1 MFSLHLTLRAFRLR
15 DENKALGKRATWRW
29 EQSANTIRTGLYLNT
44 DPETAVNVDDLS
56 HTPRLC
62 ACFLWCLRSS
72 SPDLIFPAL
81 WEASRG
87 SHTPPETD
95 NNTHK
100 QRAWLEQECACTLKL
115 TWLRFTCC
123 ISKTCNK
130 CLWACLY
137 VCVCVSLLL
146 ACSEWYSC
154 ALWPPWLPIS
164 WPPCSDCAP
173 LSSPTPTPA
182 DDSNI
187 PHTAAQRHATAAGK
201 HTKIQ
206 CQKQQLKVCNTQ
218 RLLIKLKKATLF
230 P

>member
-1 MFSLHLTLRAFRLR
+1 MFSLYLTLRAFRLR
-15 DENKALGKRATWRW
+15 DENKALGKWATWRW
-29 EQSANTIRTGLYLNT
+29 EQSANTIHTGLYLNT

-56 HTPRLC
+56 HTPRLY

-100 QRAWLEQECACTLKL
+100 HRAWLEQECACTLKL

-130 CLWACLY
+130 CLW
-137 VCVCVSLLL
+137 VCPSYSLVVNDILVLSGHPGCPFPGLL
-146 ACSEWYSC
+146 VQTVLLCRPR
-154 ALWPPWLPIS
+154 LRLQLTTLIS
-164 WPPCSDCAP
+164 HTQPHRD
-173 LSSPTPTPA
+173 TP
-182 DDSNI
+182 
-187 PHTAAQRHATAAGK
+187 
-201 HTKIQ
+201 
-206 CQKQQLKVCNTQ
+206 QQQANTQ
-218 RLLIKLKKATLF
+218 KYSVKNNSSRCAIRRGC
-230 P
+230 